1 MSGFD
6 NLPPDDERLCKRAAL
21 LTAGVFATIG
31 DGDYQTREG
40 GSGIRVAPFLALTA
54 RHVTDDLYR
63 LAGYGPPRHLHQSQ
77 HAAHLFQALDPLRPA
92 MSAHA
97 LWRVNR
103 SWTSPHTDIS
113 LLQVSAEDEGAR
125 TLQSKLETFFEWSLC
140 APPIGATVWA
150 IGYPRQSVTPAG
162 KSVDIGTWFTS
173 QELHVTKVYS
183 DRRDRGMLNFP
194 CFEVEG
200 QVDPG
205 FSGGPVFYQ
214 GKLCGIVSSGSSFD
228 ERSHI
233 ALLWPLALMD
243 YSNEFKRMTRFGDLL
258 DRRTIVSDCW
268 KELKTR
274 IYKGEDELG
283 NSAVFIAPVAG
294 SNDLA
299 TRRG

>member
-1 MSGFD
+1 MTGFD
-6 NLPPDDERLCKRAAL
+6 NLLPDAVRLIERAVP
-21 LTAGVFATIG
+21 LTFGVFATIG

-40 GSGIRVAPFLALTA
+40 GSGIFVAPFLAITA

-63 LAGYGPPRHLHQSQ
+63 LAGCDAPRHLHQSQ
-77 HAAHLFQALDPLRPA
+77 HAGHLFQVLDPLNPT
-92 MSAHA
+92 MSSHA

-113 LLQVSAEDEGAR
+113 LLQVSAEDEVAR
-125 TLQSKLETFFEWSLC
+125 TLQSKMPTFFEWRLW

-150 IGYPRQSVTPAG
+150 IGHPRQSVTPAG
-162 KSVDIGTWFTS
+162 KSVDIGTWFTL
-173 QELHVTKVYS
+173 QKLPVTGVYPHG
-183 DRRDRGMLNFP
+183 RDRGMLNFP

-228 ERSHI
+228 ERSYI

-243 YSNEFKRMTRFGDLL
+243 YSNELNQKTRFGDLL
-258 DRRTIVSDCW
+258 DRRIIVSDCW
-268 KELKTR
+268 KELKPR
-274 IYKGEDELG
+274 ISKSVDELG
-283 NSAVFIAPVAG
+283 NPVLFIAPVAG
-294 SNDLA
+294 SNDLV
-299 TRRG
+299 TRSG